1 MRKSNTNGGLE
12 EYSVLRDSISIT
24 KGKKPKIIYSEPV
37 NQQTLP
43 YVLIDGFDGNYQHF
57 TDDVTCRIAK
67 KSDVLLVWDGERAG
81 LSSYGHFGYIGSTL
95 AAVRVNDPKLY
106 SKYLFYTLERARALG

>member
-57 TDDVTCRIAK
+57 TDDVVITPFLIAVGSRI
-67 KSDVLLVWDGERAG
+67 
-81 LSSYGHFGYIGSTL
+81 I
-95 AAVRVNDPKLY
+95 
-106 SKYLFYTLERARALG
+106 